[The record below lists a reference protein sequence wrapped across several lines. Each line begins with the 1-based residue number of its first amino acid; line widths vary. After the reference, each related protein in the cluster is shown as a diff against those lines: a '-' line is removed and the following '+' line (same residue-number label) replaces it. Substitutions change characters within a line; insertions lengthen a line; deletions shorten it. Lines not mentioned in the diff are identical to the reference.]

1 MPQLATNVDITDLI
15 PLARN
20 IAKFHIGETA
30 GFPAAR
36 GEQDVGKIGD
46 CVIPQTL
53 EYNVKSFISSCLMRK
68 IIRFRPMSRSI
79 ATISRR

>member
-53 EYNVKSFISSCLMRK
+53 EYNVKELHKSCLMRK